1 MNSKELLGIALL
13 LIGTVLI
20 VGVTTMPGSLMANAI
35 AAVSTLVL
43 AGGALMFGTAE
54 DGRPV

>member
-13 LIGTVLI
+13 LIGSVVIFAITS
-20 VGVTTMPGSLMANAI
+20 MAGSLVGN
-35 AAVSTLVL
+35 VL
-43 AGGALMFGTAE
+43 AGIATVALAAGALMYGTAE

>member
-13 LIGTVLI
+13 VVGSVLI
-20 VGVTTMPGSLMANAI
+20 FGIASMAGSLVGNALAGLATI
-35 AAVSTLVL
+35 VL
-43 AGGALMFGTAE
+43 ATGALMYGTAE